1 MCKDSNCWVNEGG
14 QKAKLGGETNNPF
27 LLTIGST
34 LKGSSGFLLS
44 RNHYFSSSLLG
55 VILN

>member
-34 LKGSSGFLLS
+34 LKVHRDFFYPGITTSPAVYLA
-44 RNHYFSSSLLG
+44 
-55 VILN
+55 